1 MTKKV
6 ILITGASS
14 GIGFKTAELLAKQ
27 GHKVYG
33 AARRVESLNELKSL
47 GVVGVRMDV
56 TDDASMEAGVRSV
69 LDAEGRI
76 DVLINNAGFGFFGP
90 VEEVSIPEA
99 KRQFDVNVFGAM
111 RLVQL
116 VLPAMRKQGC
126 GRIIN
131 TSSMGGLFTT
141 YFGGWYHATKYALE
155 SLSDALRMEL
165 KQFGIDVVL
174 IEPGCIKTPWGG
186 IAARHLEETT
196 EGTPYQQEAARA
208 AAIMNKFY
216 DGNLLSRP
224 EVIAKAISKAVNAKR
239 PKARYLRG
247 FMAHE
252 FVFLHALLP
261 TRWFDRLMIRFS

>member
-6 ILITGASS
+6 ILITGAST
-14 GIGFKTAELLAKQ
+14 GIGFQTAELLARQ
-27 GHKVYG
+27 GYKVYG
-33 AARRVESLNELKSL
+33 AARHVESLNELKNL
-47 GVVGVRMDV
+47 GVVGIPMDV
-56 TDDASMEAGVRSV
+56 TDDASMEAGVKTV
-69 LDAEGRI
+69 LEAEGRI
-76 DVLINNAGFGFFGP
+76 DVLINNAGYGFFGP
-90 VEEVSIPEA
+90 IEEVPISEA

-116 VLPAMRKQGC
+116 VLPAMRKQGS

-165 KQFGIDVVL
+165 KPFGIDVVL

-186 IAARHLEETT
+186 IAAKHLKETA
-196 EGTPYQQEAARA
+196 EGTPYQKESFRA
-208 AAIMNKFY
+208 GAIMEKFY

-224 EVIAKAISKAVNAKR
+224 EVIAKAMSKAVNAKR

-252 FVFLHALLP
+252 IVLLRAILP